1 MTDIKVDSITPQN
14 VLSSLQKLHSEL
26 DLYKFSNFI
35 NSLVTR
41 FPENLIISHKIPNKI
56 RCLSSQDSITLLKAL
71 SALSQL
77 QFSSPSDYLYI
88 HFPEAFGFLLATT
101 NAKQCISIYKEFLN
115 NKQHPCEKS
124 FSRILEAS
132 VHEGIFD
139 ELKEA
144 LDMLLEM
151 NKLGSNALKEVFER
165 LKLANRCD
173 IASKIIGEVP
183 IDNPSIAYIWDFYV
197 GNFCKGNEQVVK
209 NTVKTVAKLNLP
221 EKTAKIQDFYGILLD
236 FLMKNKY
243 FFKGFFG
250 FF

>member
-1 MTDIKVDSITPQN
+1 MTDISVESITPQN
-14 VLSSLQKLHSEL
+14 VLPSLLKLQAEL

-35 NSLVTR
+35 NSLFTR
-41 FPENLIISHKIPNKI
+41 YSKKSLFFLKNTYKNS
-56 RCLSSQDSITLLKAL
+56 CLSSQDSITLLKTL

-77 QFSSPSDYLYI
+77 QFPSPSDYLYI

-101 NAKQCISIYKEFLN
+101 NAKQCLSIYKEFLN
-115 NKQHPCEKS
+115 HKQHPCEKS

-144 LDMLLEM
+144 LDQLLEM
-151 NKLGSNALKEVFER
+151 NKLGSNALKEVFES

-173 IASKIIGEVP
+173 IASKIIRE
-183 IDNPSIAYIWDFYV
+183 ITIENPSITYIWDFYV

-221 EKTAKIQDFYGILLD
+221 EKTAKIQDVYGILID

-243 FFKGFFG
+243 FSCFFLKLI
-250 FF
+250 

>member
-1 MTDIKVDSITPQN
+1 MTDIKVESITPQN
-14 VLSSLQKLHSEL
+14 VLPSLQKLQTEL

-35 NSLVTR
+35 NSLFT
-41 FPENLIISHKIPNKI
+41 KYPNKPNFSLKYYKN
-56 RCLSSQDSITLLKAL
+56 RCLSSQDSITLLKTL

-77 QFSSPSDYLYI
+77 QFPSPSDYLYI

-101 NAKQCISIYKEFLN
+101 NAKQCLSVYKEFLN
-115 NKQHPCEKS
+115 QKQHPCEKS

-144 LDMLLEM
+144 LDQLLEM
-151 NKLGSNALKEVFER
+151 NKLGSNALKEVFES

-173 IASKIIGEVP
+173 IASKIIREVP
-183 IDNPSIAYIWDFYV
+183 IENPSIAYIWDFYV

-221 EKTAKIQDFYGILLD
+221 EKTAKIQDVYGILID

-243 FFKGFFG
+243 FSWFF
-250 FF
+250 